1 MHLHPAPS
9 AATHDL
15 DAAALDSDRIEAELL
30 FELLRRARPIL
41 VGGVA
46 LIVVFV
52 AIFWDTAPRH
62 ELSLWAAMGL
72 LVTLIR
78 LGLAYRFQSRP
89 RRPSERR
96 LWRNV
101 ITLSAACGGAVWGA
115 ACVFLGDYDIE
126 QMRFVV
132 VLILIALCGAA
143 VVGYANSLVAFYAF
157 IVPAVLPYGI
167 SLAMAGGRFAPT
179 TAVIFVLSFGLVC
192 SFARRQNRAAAR
204 AVALRLSVEHLIER
218 LAQARDKAEAASTAK
233 SRFLAHMSHE
243 LRTPLNAIIGFS
255 EMMTSNIFGPI
266 GNSRYVD
273 YARNIH
279 GSGTHLLRI
288 VEEILDVTRLETGKL
303 ELSQEPTAV
312 AALVGEAVALV
323 QPLADHDGVRI
334 EVDLP
339 AGLPQ
344 ISADAQKTKQVLI
357 NLISNAVKFTPQ
369 GGLVRVSARHHANGS
384 LAIHVAD
391 TGIGMSAEDMQLAV
405 IPFSRL
411 EAREHTVRLRHS
423 KSGAPPSSTGLGLPL
438 SKMIMEKQGGSLS
451 IESQIG
457 KGTTVTIR
465 FPAAALLPEPAGR
478 AAGPESP
485 ANTNVSGTG
494 LGGPRQALA

>member
-1 MHLHPAPS
+1 MHPSSTTAAPE
-9 AATHDL
+9 L
-15 DAAALDSDRIEAELL
+15 DTASIDTDRIEAELL

-52 AIFWDTAPRH
+52 AIFWETAPRH

-78 LGLAYRFQSRP
+78 LGMAHRFQSRR

-101 ITLSAACGGAVWGA
+101 IALSAACGGAVWGA
-115 ACVFLGDYDIE
+115 ACVFLGDFEPE
-126 QMRFVV
+126 QQRFVV
-132 VLILIALCGAA
+132 VLILIALSGAA
-143 VVGYANSLVAFYAF
+143 VVGYANSLIAFYAF

-167 SLAMAGGRFAPT
+167 SLSTAGGYFAPE
-179 TAVIFVLSFGLVC
+179 TAAIFVLSFGLVC
-192 SFARRQNRAAAR
+192 SFARRQNQAAAR
-204 AVALRLSVEHLIER
+204 AVALRMSVEQLIER
-218 LAQARDKAEAASTAK
+218 LAQARDKAEGASTAK

-279 GSGTHLLRI
+279 GSGTHLLRL
-288 VEEILDVTRLETGKL
+288 VEEILDITRLEAGKL
-303 ELSQEPTAV
+303 ELSQEPTTV
-312 AALVGEAVALV
+312 AALIDEAVVLV
-323 QPLADHDGVRI
+323 QPLADHDEVRI

-339 AGLPQ
+339 SGLPQ
-344 ISADAQKTKQVLI
+344 ICADALKTKQVLI
-357 NLISNAVKFTPQ
+357 NLLSNAVKFTPK
-369 GGLVRVSARHHANGS
+369 GGLVRVSARLHANGT

-391 TGIGMSAEDMQLAV
+391 TGIGMSAEDMQLAL

-411 EAREHTVRLRHS
+411 EAREHTVRLRNS
-423 KSGAPPSSTGLGLPL
+423 KSGVPPSSTGLGLPL
-438 SKMIMEKQGGSLS
+438 SKMIMEKQGGSLI
-451 IESQIG
+451 IESQVG

-465 FPAAALLPEPAGR
+465 FPAAGLLPG
-478 AAGPESP
+478 AAGHSAAPATA
-485 ANTNVSGTG
+485 ANTNVTGTG
-494 LGGPRQALA
+494 LGGPRKALA

>member
-1 MHLHPAPS
+1 MHPAPTT
-9 AATHDL
+9 ATPDL

-30 FELLRRARPIL
+30 FDLLRRARPIL
-41 VGGVA
+41 VSGVA

-52 AIFWDTAPRH
+52 AIFWETAPRH

-72 LVTLIR
+72 MVTLIR

-89 RRPSERR
+89 REPSERR

-101 ITLSAACGGAVWGA
+101 ITLAAACGGAVWGA
-115 ACVFLGDYDIE
+115 ACVFLGNFDLE
-126 QMRFVV
+126 QQRFTI
-132 VLILIALCGAA
+132 VLILIALSGAA
-143 VVGYANSLVAFYAF
+143 VIGYANSLVAFYAF
-157 IVPAVLPYGI
+157 IVPATLPYGI
-167 SLAMAGGRFAPT
+167 SLSTTGGHFAPA
-179 TAVIFVLSFGLVC
+179 TAALAVLSFGLVC
-192 SFARRQNRAAAR
+192 SFAWRQNRAAAR
-204 AVALRLSVEHLIER
+204 AVALRLSVDRLIDR

-288 VEEILDVTRLETGKL
+288 VEEILDVTRLEAGKL
-303 ELSQEPTAV
+303 ELSREPATV
-312 AALVGEAVALV
+312 AALIDEAAALV
-323 QPLADHDGVRI
+323 QPSADRDGVRV
-334 EVDLP
+334 EVDVP
-339 AGLPQ
+339 RSLPQ
-344 ISADAQKTKQVLI
+344 ISADPLKTKQVLI
-357 NLISNAVKFTPQ
+357 NLISNAVKFTPRD
-369 GGLVRVSARHHANGS
+369 GVVRISTRQHANGS
-384 LAIHVAD
+384 VAIHVSD
-391 TGIGMSAEDMQLAV
+391 TGIGMSAEDMRLAV

-411 EAREHTVRLRHS
+411 ESREHTVRLRGS

-438 SKMIMEKQGGSLS
+438 SKLIMEKQGGSLS
-451 IESQIG
+451 IESQVG

-465 FPAAALLPEPAGR
+465 FAPAEAGHPAAPGSAADANASGPGR
-478 AAGPESP
+478 DGR
-485 ANTNVSGTG
+485 
-494 LGGPRQALA
+494 RQAIA